1 MDTSTA
7 STVQAEAAS
16 TIPQPMPRSNLTN
29 TLIGQSSM
37 QNRTS
42 AFEVY
47 RKPILSRNSQSQ
59 SPEIQSNIRSTNTI
73 EYEKRVTAISE
84 NLRQV
89 KFKNEQN
96 IYDVLKHLKEQNQ
109 LLLRLCNDLND
120 ELLNVQQ
127 KKGEIKIKLDEYSNG
142 NNNAIIISSAN
153 ATGNN

>member
-1 MDTSTA
+1 
-7 STVQAEAAS
+7 
-16 TIPQPMPRSNLTN
+16 MPRSNLTN

-153 ATGNN
+153 STGNN